1 MIRII
6 IILAVCSCFPVE
18 ARHIACDASEV
29 LETALRGQDGAVT
42 LVLAMI
48 IIIIIIIMII
58 IIVIITWSTLILQ
71 AAVLVAV
78 VRLWSVTM
86 ESRAGKLEKGV

>member
-1 MIRII
+1 MIRIHFSHR
-6 IILAVCSCFPVE
+6 VCSCFPVE
-18 ARHIACDASEV
+18 ARHSACDASEV

-48 IIIIIIIMII
+48 IIIIIIV
-58 IIVIITWSTLILQ
+58 VIITWSTLILQ

>member
-1 MIRII
+1 MIRIV
-6 IILAVCSCFPVE
+6 IILGVSSCFPVE
-18 ARHIACDASEV
+18 ARHIARDASEV

-48 IIIIIIIMII
+48 IIIIIIV
-58 IIVIITWSTLILQ
+58 VIITWSTLILQ